1 MLLPDRLPLV
11 MTREPIDKT
20 LKMYVGGAF
29 IRSESGRT
37 EPVGGRLRACRAS
50 RKDLRGAVE
59 VAAKAQPGWAGATAY
74 LRGQIVYRIAEM
86 LEGRRDGFVSLLG
99 DNGAAELDA
108 SIDLLVSAAGW
119 ADKHQQILGTANPVA
134 GPYHNFT
141 VSEAV
146 GVVGIVCPDEPSLL
160 GLIALAASAIL
171 SGNTTVVLASESNPS
186 PAAEF
191 AEVLA
196 TSDVPGGVVNILT
209 GSREELAPHFSSHR
223 EIAGLIAAGVDSETR
238 RTLELGAAENLKRVH
253 VIESP
258 IDQSDWQAAIGPG
271 AIERTLEFKTIWHPS
286 SA

>member
-1 MLLPDRLPLV
+1 

-37 EPVGGRLRACRAS
+37 DSIGSRLRVCRAS

-59 VAAKAQPGWAGATAY
+59 AAAKAQPGWASATAY

-86 LEGRRDGFVSLLG
+86 LEGRRESLVASLGTDGG
-99 DNGAAELDA
+99 AELDA
-108 SIDLLVSAAGW
+108 CTDLVVSAAGW
-119 ADKHQQILGTANPVA
+119 ADKHQQIFGTANPVA

-141 VSEAV
+141 ISESIGIV
-146 GVVGIVCPDEPSLL
+146 GVIAPDSPSLL
-160 GLIALAASAIL
+160 GMLALVTPAIL
-171 SGNTTVVLASESNPS
+171 TGNSVVVLASEESPA

-196 TSDVPGGVVNILT
+196 TSDVPAGVVNILT
-209 GSREELAPHFSSHR
+209 GNREELVPHFSSHR
-223 EIAGLIAAGVDSETR
+223 EIGALVAAGVDPDTS

-258 IDQSDWQAAIGPG
+258 IDAENWQSHIGPG
-271 AIERTLEFKTIWHPS
+271 AIERTLEHKTIWHPS

>member
-1 MLLPDRLPLV
+1 

-29 IRSESGRT
+29 VRSESGRT
-37 EPVGGRLRACRAS
+37 DSIGDRLRVCRAS

-59 VAAKAQPGWAGATAY
+59 AAAKAQQGWASKTAY

-86 LEGRRDGFVSLLG
+86 LEGRRASFVPMLG
-99 DNGAAELDA
+99 GTGKEELDA
-108 SIDLLVSAAGW
+108 SIDLIVSAAGW
-119 ADKHQQILGTANPVA
+119 ADKHQQIFGTANPVA

-141 VSEAV
+141 VSEPV
-146 GVVGIVCPDEPSLL
+146 GVVGIIAPDSPPLL
-160 GLIALAASAIL
+160 GLLSVVAPAIL
-171 SGNTTVVLASESNPS
+171 SGNTVIVLASSSTPS

-196 TSDVPGGVVNILT
+196 TSDVPAGVVNILT
-209 GSREELAPHFSSHR
+209 GCRDELAPHFSSHR
-223 EIAGLIAAGVDSETR
+223 EIAGLIAACVDSETR

-253 VIESP
+253 VIEEP
-258 IDQSDWQAAIGPG
+258 IAADNWHRHVGPG
-271 AIERTLEFKTIWHPS
+271 AVERTLEYKTIWHPS